1 MGKRF
6 SVRKGEQVLRLPLK
20 SLRRFPGAESRKVSI
35 FAPRGKLR
43 CAKIVLGAAKLPL
56 RREVEGDTPSS
67 FPAGDAAALARFAR
81 GAGVRF
87 VAAAPLP
94 ERMGREAPPP
104 RTPWGSTAALAPKES
119 GGFAVGRG
127 NEGASLRSL
136 GENVGR
142 RASLRSLGW
151 DEGCSL
157 ARRGCIS
164 GCKRI

>member
-1 MGKRF
+1 M
-6 SVRKGEQVLRLPLK
+6 RLPLK

-67 FPAGDAAALARFAR
+67 FPTGDAASLARFAR
-81 GAGVRF
+81 GVGDGLSRLRRSLNGWAGRLRLPV
-87 VAAAPLP
+87 PL
-94 ERMGREAPPP
+94 G
-104 RTPWGSTAALAPKES
+104 GSAALLAPES
-119 GGFAVGRG
+119 PAASPSDGDG
-127 NEGASLRSL
+127 GASLRSL
-136 GENVGR
+136 GGD
-142 RASLRSLGW
+142 AA
-151 DEGCSL
+151 SL